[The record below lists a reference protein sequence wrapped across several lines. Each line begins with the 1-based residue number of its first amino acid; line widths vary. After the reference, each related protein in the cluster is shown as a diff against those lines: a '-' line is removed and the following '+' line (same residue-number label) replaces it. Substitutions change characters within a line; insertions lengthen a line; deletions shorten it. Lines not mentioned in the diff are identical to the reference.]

1 VLEHINKLK
10 IGDEISVLETSG
22 KTTRFVVKSSQAYPA
37 VASTA
42 GVLFEKTI
50 NPTMNLISCYG
61 NWNDK
66 TQEFDQRWIV
76 KTTLIQ

>member
-1 VLEHINKLK
+1 MGGQHDAGRTFAWMLRGMDAAFLFEHEATL
-10 IGDEISVLETSG
+10 
-22 KTTRFVVKSSQAYPA
+22 R

-42 GVLFEKTI
+42 SVLFEKTI

-76 KTTLIQ
+76 KTALIQ